1 MAADGGGVWLLIA
14 VLIVGDSHSRVV
26 IATPGRNSPPDQ
38 VDHILDCTPHQV
50 DDLIVNERPNAL
62 YVKRDVDLSAQ
73 MIDSYKVLKSG
84 GSTKP
89 DGVDNEHWQ
98 FSMAVK
104 AHCEKNTVEGKHYR
118 IIESAGKKRVIQL
131 DEQGNVPKV
140 SLTSPWLIYLN
151 YALCDIEPFSETRHA
166 CVCTPYVFNKYEGTS
181 DVL

>member
-1 MAADGGGVWLLIA
+1 M
-14 VLIVGDSHSRVV
+14 
-26 IATPGRNSPPDQ
+26 
-38 VDHILDCTPHQV
+38 
-50 DDLIVNERPNAL
+50 
-62 YVKRDVDLSAQ
+62 
-73 MIDSYKVLKSG
+73 LKSG

-89 DGVDNEHWQ
+89 EGVDNEHWQ